1 MKITSVILWSRKYFH
16 VTCLF
21 FFLEVWLTYNNI
33 LVSGIQDGD
42 SNFYRLCSIYGY
54 YEILAIFSVLYDHY
68 SLCLSF
74 SHSVVSDSLGPHGLQ
89 HAKLPWP
96 SPSPRVCSDSCPL
109 NQWCH
114 PTVSFSVTPTLYVYI
129 SVFLLGYVSRLIDLY
144 NLFISIFSIKFL
156 WKNFQ
161 TFEKS

>member
-1 MKITSVILWSRKYFH
+1 MRYEDNLCDTLEQEIFSCHL
-16 VTCLF
+16 LF

-109 NQWCH
+109 NQ
-114 PTVSFSVTPTLYVYI
+114 
-129 SVFLLGYVSRLIDLY
+129 
-144 NLFISIFSIKFL
+144 
-156 WKNFQ
+156 
-161 TFEKS
+161 